1 MFLITDNAC
10 NEWCMWCGVTKVGE
24 MGGTD
29 REREDHARPK
39 TRTNFPPRCDLKIR
53 RLSVRMRRDAAAKKV
68 RFMDHPACLR
78 RVRPCLYSTTCR
90 RSPAFCSDGREGGGL
105 PVPRHGREKQASVV
119 LPRLWVV
126 AAAAALAP
134 NRPSSSLRRSITS
147 PDSHSYPSPPH
158 LLPLVPPLS
167 QLSVSS

>member
-1 MFLITDNAC
+1 
-10 NEWCMWCGVTKVGE
+10 
-24 MGGTD
+24 MGPTE
-29 REREDHARPK
+29 RERGPCARST

-90 RSPAFCSDGREGGGL
+90 RSPAFCSDGREGRREEDCQCHGTAGKSRQASYYR
-105 PVPRHGREKQASVV
+105 VCGWWRRPRHWRLIDRQA
-119 LPRLWVV
+119 
-126 AAAAALAP
+126 
-134 NRPSSSLRRSITS
+134 PSDEASRRQILIHTPLLLISF
-147 PDSHSYPSPPH
+147 
-158 LLPLVPPLS
+158 LLPLSLS